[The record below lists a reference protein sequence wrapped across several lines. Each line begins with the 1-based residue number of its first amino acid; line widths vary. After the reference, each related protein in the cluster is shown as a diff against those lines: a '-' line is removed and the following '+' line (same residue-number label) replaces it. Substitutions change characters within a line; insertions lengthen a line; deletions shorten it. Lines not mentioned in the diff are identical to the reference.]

1 MLLQI
6 LSQSPPIHCSSQLCR
21 NCCPKFQI
29 KAAFSRQVCLTIA
42 SQFQLFRWSLGNR
55 CICLRLKPL
64 CPYYMRYHDPFIISY
79 KKASVL
85 QWHIDGKSLEDF
97 KTWERKGTNS
107 FSDTNPIRWTVSAL
121 FLYWFPGL
129 YQQTLHL
136 NPVPCQ
142 LPTLCFL
149 MV

>member
-21 NCCPKFQI
+21 NCCSKFQI
-29 KAAFSRQVCLTIA
+29 KAAFSRQVCLAIA

-97 KTWERKGTNS
+97 KTWEREQIPFLTPIQYGGQCLHSS
-107 FSDTNPIRWTVSAL
+107 FIDFQVYISKHYI
-121 FLYWFPGL
+121 
-129 YQQTLHL
+129 
-136 NPVPCQ
+136 
-142 LPTLCFL
+142 
-149 MV
+149 